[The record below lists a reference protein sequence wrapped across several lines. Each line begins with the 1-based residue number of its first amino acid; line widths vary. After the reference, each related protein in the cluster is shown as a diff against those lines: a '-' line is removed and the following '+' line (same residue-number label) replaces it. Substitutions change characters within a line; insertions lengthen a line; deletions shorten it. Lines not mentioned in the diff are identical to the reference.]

1 MEKLDFFEA
10 SAKANAAFQIAS
22 AEYLAKEA
30 NATLLLL
37 LSGGAGSLAYGVGL
51 FDKGVLWA
59 AAGMAACCLY
69 LFALAAVLVFG
80 CLLLR
85 DLYPPANEPG
95 ILMSPRA
102 SAWSLD
108 EMRRAE
114 LESQQRCIEKNRQR
128 NTLIATWLQRVRV
141 AIPLVV
147 LVFIAA
153 AGAAFCL

>member
-22 AEYLAKEA
+22 AEYLTKEA

-37 LSGGAGSLAYGVGL
+37 LSGGAGSLAYAISL

-69 LFALAAVLVFG
+69 LFLLAAVLVFG

-85 DLYPPANEPG
+85 DL
-95 ILMSPRA
+95 
-102 SAWSLD
+102 
-108 EMRRAE
+108 
-114 LESQQRCIEKNRQR
+114 
-128 NTLIATWLQRVRV
+128 
-141 AIPLVV
+141 
-147 LVFIAA
+147 
-153 AGAAFCL
+153 

>member
-22 AEYLAKEA
+22 AEYLTKEA

-37 LSGGAGSLAYGVGL
+37 LSGGAGSLAYAVSL

-69 LFALAAVLVFG
+69 LFVLAAVLVFG

-95 ILMSPRA
+95 ILMA
-102 SAWSLD
+102 VDWTLD

-147 LVFIAA
+147 LVFIAV
-153 AGAAFCL
+153 AGVAFCL